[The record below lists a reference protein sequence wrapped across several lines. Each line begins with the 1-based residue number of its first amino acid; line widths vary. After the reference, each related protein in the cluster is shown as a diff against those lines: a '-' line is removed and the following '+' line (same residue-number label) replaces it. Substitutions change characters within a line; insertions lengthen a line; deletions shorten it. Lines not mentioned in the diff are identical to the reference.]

1 MNIRL
6 KSGILSLLLTFLWLC
21 STLLTVSAYEG
32 TPEFIRIGLYYA
44 STAKEKVNLTSTG
57 GMALALTDDEQQIP
71 LCEDDSV
78 SKVLV
83 KRDDSYHAELSA
95 SYASYEEAQEE
106 KNALLCS
113 GYPAFTAFRK
123 GAYRVWVG
131 AFSTKAEAQ
140 DVADSLGAT
149 LLPVSDKSVL
159 VYVGDTIWMGVEDD
173 ALHLTVIP
181 TNGTLAVEGTGY
193 RGNVQF
199 VRQSTGDMT
208 VVNVVD
214 FDDYLC
220 GVVPR
225 EVSASWNYEVV
236 KAQAVVSRTFAIT
249 NWNKYKKY
257 GFNLDATTNSQAY
270 AGIKIEHEAS
280 NRAVKDTHGEVVL
293 YNGKPANVYFF
304 ASSGGKT
311 GTAKDA
317 WGGDNQPYLQSIDD
331 PFENPEKATR
341 ARWEM
346 VFTAAEIKE
355 KLAAKG
361 VDIGDITDVTVE
373 YSDSGSGRVIRTVFH
388 GTKGTKEYLR
398 ENVRWLLGVYST
410 AFSVSRSG
418 AATTES
424 VCVLDRYNSF
434 VQKALGKGTY
444 LLSAS
449 GITEVGQAIAIMAP
463 GSLRTISATNSG
475 TGDFIFTGRG
485 WGHGVGMSQWGAK
498 GMAEAG
504 FNYKKIIEY
513 YFTGTQV
520 G

>member
-1 MNIRL
+1 MKLRI
-6 KSGILSLLLTFLWLC
+6 KAGILACLMICSLFI
-21 STLLTVSAYEG
+21 STLPTVFAYEG

-44 STAKEKVNLTSTG
+44 STAKESVNITSTG
-57 GMALALTDDEQQIP
+57 GISLLVTDDTQSIP
-71 LCEDDSV
+71 LCADESV

-83 KRDDSYHAELSA
+83 KRDDCYHAELRQA
-95 SYASYEEAQEE
+95 FDTYEEAWEM
-106 KNALLCS
+106 KSALMKE
-113 GYPAFTAFRK
+113 GYPAFTAYR
-123 GAYRVWVG
+123 GGNYRVWIGVCSG
-131 AFSTKAEAQ
+131 KSEAQ
-140 DVADSLGAT
+140 ESAGGLDVQI
-149 LLPVSDKSVL
+149 LPPNEKSVL
-159 VYVGDTIWMGVEDD
+159 VYIGDAVWMGVADD
-173 ALHLTVIP
+173 TMHLTVAPID
-181 TNGTLAVEGTGY
+181 GTLAVEGTGY
-193 RGNVQF
+193 RGSVQF
-199 VRQSTGDMT
+199 MRHTTGDMT

-249 NWNKYKKY
+249 NLNKYKKY

-280 NRAVKDTHGEVVL
+280 NRAVKETHGEVVL

-317 WGGDNQPYLQSIDD
+317 WGGDDQPYLKSIDD
-331 PFENPEKATR
+331 PYENPEKATR

-346 VFTAAEIKE
+346 RFTADELKE
-355 KLAAKG
+355 KLAAKD
-361 VDIGDITDVTVE
+361 VHIGDITNVTVE
-373 YSDSGSGRVIRTVFH
+373 YSSSGSGRVIRTVFH
-388 GTKGTKEYLR
+388 GTNGTKEYLR
-398 ENVRWLLGVYST
+398 ENVRWVLGVYSA

-418 AATTES
+418 EAPKVKLSLSELTKSISKMPAANRS
-424 VCVLDRYNSF
+424 I
-434 VQKALGKGTY
+434 LGSI
-444 LLSAS
+444 SAS
-449 GITEVGQAIAIMAP
+449 GAITVKTVDTIQSLSGNAE
-463 GSLRTISATNSG
+463 GS
-475 TGDFIFTGRG
+475 GDFIFTGRG

-504 FNYKKIIEY
+504 FGYKEIIEY